1 MTIIV
6 FIVALES
13 PAGKLGDNLFFFFFV
28 SSSSQSAM
36 EAFLLRHRG
45 QVSKKRVCSEWPWH
59 YSSPLRDEKT
69 NKRQDQIKKKKGRQ
83 ACERPYLQKEKK
95 KIAEERRDRKKYMW
109 GKGLK
114 STLCFDE
121 GSSLIVDVELVI
133 LRLRVAPVFVPH
145 AWDTLVWNDAVVCH
159 AQAEAGTHYGSHAGF
174 RTVYFSEA
182 IWAELEQAKHHN
194 KGGCNKG
201 TAEYCHSGR

>member
-1 MTIIV
+1 MTITV

-59 YSSPLRDEKT
+59 YSSPRWDEKT

-95 KIAEERRDRKKYMW
+95 KIAEERRDRKKYVGERVKEHFVFW
-109 GKGLK
+109 WRQFSHCGRRTRH
-114 STLCFDE
+114 SQTPSCP
-121 GSSLIVDVELVI
+121 
-133 LRLRVAPVFVPH
+133 RLRSTRLGYPCMKWCRCVPCPGRSWH
-145 AWDTLVWNDAVVCH
+145 ALRIPRWLQNC
-159 AQAEAGTHYGSHAGF
+159 
-174 RTVYFSEA
+174 
-182 IWAELEQAKHHN
+182 IL
-194 KGGCNKG
+194 
-201 TAEYCHSGR
+201 